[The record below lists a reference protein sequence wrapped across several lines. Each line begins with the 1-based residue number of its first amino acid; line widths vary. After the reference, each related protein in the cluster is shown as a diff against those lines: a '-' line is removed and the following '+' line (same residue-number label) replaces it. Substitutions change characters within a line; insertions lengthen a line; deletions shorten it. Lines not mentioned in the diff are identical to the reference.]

1 MIMKKVW
8 FITGASR
15 GIGLEFCR
23 QLLSKGQHVIAACRN
38 PDGARE
44 LWELKSD
51 YKSRFQYLA
60 LDVTD
65 EKSVTEMARHLDG
78 AAIDVLINNA
88 GVLRGAEENFA
99 NVSFSDVARSF
110 DVNTLGPM
118 RVTRALLPMLKLSK
132 TPTVIHITSKMGS
145 IAGNTSGGYYGYRM
159 SKTALNMFNKSF
171 ALEFPEIT
179 SVVMHPGWVKTEM
192 GGAAAPLEADGSVA
206 GMIQVIESLKLKDSG
221 TFREYSGGEIAW

>member
-1 MIMKKVW
+1 MKKVW

-23 QLLSKGQHVIAACRN
+23 QLLSRGQQVIAACRN

-65 EKSVTEMARHLDG
+65 EKSVAEMARHLDG
-78 AAIDVLINNA
+78 VAIDVLINNA

-132 TPTVIHITSKMGS
+132 TPAVIHITSKMGS
-145 IAGNTSGGYYGYRM
+145 IADNTSGGYYGYRM